1 MNCYAVNRQLL
12 TARADLPLAQIENS
26 RAPPDFVSETSAGGA
41 PTARLAGKLIHSRR
55 DPEHEAQR
63 LVESCTDSATVA
75 IFYGLGLGY
84 QVEQFLNR
92 CAEGIAVV
100 IEPEVALLRAAL
112 ETRNLEPLLDNQ
124 RVKFLVAEDP
134 DALALILR
142 HHEHRPVQTVRLR
155 SVYQRNQTYYQRLD
169 AVQQQFNARR
179 DINSNTLR
187 RFAGVWIRN
196 LSRNIPLLARTAGV
210 SVAAERFSDTPALML
225 AAGPS
230 LDLILPHITALRR
243 RALIIAVDT
252 AAAALAA
259 AGVTPDL
266 LVVVDPQWWNT
277 RHLDRLQL
285 NGTIVVS
292 ESSTHPRV
300 FRLLAAPP
308 LFAASLFPL
317 GRYLEQ
323 STLVSGTLGAGGSVS
338 TSAWD
343 LARILGCRPI
353 YCAGLDLGFPLQRTH
368 CSGSFFEERAHTLS
382 ARTRPAE
389 HQAFSYLH
397 QADPYPVSDN
407 SNGQVLTDKRM
418 AIYHWWFANQA
429 KIHRD
434 CDSRNL
440 SPSGA
445 RIEGFPFAPLEQA
458 LALPECR
465 LQIDSVLAEIRTA
478 AATATAADRQ
488 PLSDRLEALISELQL
503 IAGLCSKG
511 LNAVQRARRNELT
524 AKTALAQLDR
534 IDAELRRSQNRDIA
548 GFMVQDVLGGIVR
561 GEDAHGQSS
570 ADPLS
575 SSETIYA
582 ALQRSAAFHV
592 TELQRALPA
601 TRRSETENRV
611 DGSRKAGHTKAVPSD
626 SAQSEHV

>member
-1 MNCYAVNRQLL
+1 MNYYAVNRQLL
-12 TARADLPLAQIENS
+12 PARADLTLAEIENS
-26 RAPPDFVSETSAGGA
+26 RVPPDFISETSASGV

-55 DPEHEAQR
+55 DPVHEAER

-92 CAEGIAVV
+92 CAEGVAVV
-100 IEPEVALLRAAL
+100 VEPDVSLLRAAL
-112 ETRNLEPLLDNQ
+112 ETRNLKPLLDNQ
-124 RVKFLVAEDP
+124 RVEFLVGQDP
-134 DALALILR
+134 DALALTLR
-142 HHEHRPVQTVRLR
+142 HYEHRPVRTVRLR
-155 SVYQRNQTYYQRLD
+155 SVYQRNQDYYQRLD

-196 LSRNIPLLARTAGV
+196 LSRNIPLLAHAAGV
-210 SVAAERFSDTPALML
+210 SVAAERFSNIPALML

-230 LDLILPHITALRR
+230 LDLVLPHIEALRR

-285 NGTIVVS
+285 DGAIVVS

-300 FRLLAAPP
+300 FRLLATAP

-323 STLVSGTLGAGGSVS
+323 STPVSGTLGAGGSVS

-343 LARILGCRPI
+343 LARVLGCRPI
-353 YCAGLDLGFPLQRTH
+353 YCAGLDLGFPQQRTH

-389 HQAFSYLH
+389 HQAFAYLH

-407 SNGQVLTDKRM
+407 SNGRVLTDKRM

-434 CDSRNL
+434 CASRNL
-440 SPSGA
+440 SPGGA
-445 RIEGFPFAPLEQA
+445 HIEGFPFAPLDDVV
-458 LALPECR
+458 ALPECR
-465 LQIDSVLAEIRTA
+465 RQIDSVLAEVHSA
-478 AATATAADRQ
+478 AATAAAAGVAGSDGARQ

-503 IAGLCSKG
+503 IDRLCSQG
-511 LNAVQRARRNELT
+511 LRTVQRARCNQLP
-524 AKTALAQLDR
+524 AKAAVAQLDR
-534 IDAELRRSQNRDIA
+534 IDAELRSSQNRDIA
-548 GFMVQDVLGGIVR
+548 GFMVQDVLSGIMR
-561 GEDAHGQSS
+561 GDDAQRNPA

-575 SSETIYA
+575 SSEAIYG

-601 TRRSETENRV
+601 TRSSE
-611 DGSRKAGHTKAVPSD
+611 SS
-626 SAQSEHV
+626 